1 MRFPAARR
9 SFWSIYGHFV
19 WDTGAPPDAAT
30 HAGVVA
36 LVQARTAISG
46 ETVLDV
52 GCGTGTDAFALG
64 EAGFRVIGIDYAA
77 GMLARAR
84 ASRAE
89 PVATARL
96 RACEPRCTLT
106 LSRGELPARHR
117 HQCPPGRR
125 EPHVHPGRA
134 RACLAAGGT
143 LVVLH
148 VPRPLEHRLPL
159 HRAIRQ
165 QLGRMRRKTP
175 LCLLLVTLKCCAERW
190 GHTRY
195 WTAAE
200 LEVMLTNAG
209 FVPLVV
215 QPGPPILITA
225 MKSRAGSLGG

>member
-1 MRFPAARR
+1 M
-9 SFWSIYGHFV
+9 

-30 HAGVVA
+30 HARVVA

-46 ETVLDV
+46 ETVLDA

-84 ASRAE
+84 ARHALSPLPLLAFARASLDA
-89 PVATARL
+89 PLPFRAASFRHAIAISVLQAVANPTF
-96 RACEPRCTLT
+96 TL
-106 LSRGELPARHR
+106 GELER
-117 HQCPPGRR
+117 
-125 EPHVHPGRA
+125 V
-134 RACLAAGGT
+134 LAAGGT

-165 QLGRMRRKTP
+165 QLGRMRRKTS